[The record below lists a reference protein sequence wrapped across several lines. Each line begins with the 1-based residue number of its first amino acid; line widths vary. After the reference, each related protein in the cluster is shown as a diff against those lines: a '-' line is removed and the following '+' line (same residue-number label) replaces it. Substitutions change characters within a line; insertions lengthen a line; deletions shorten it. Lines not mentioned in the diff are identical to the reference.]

1 MLTLL
6 LLVGLGQGQ
15 IVGPVPVPP
24 VLSPAQLL
32 LAGLL
37 AAALLKTCLSV
48 ASKTFKK
55 RFVSSLKIPK

>member
-37 AAALLKTCLSV
+37 AAALLKKGLSV
-48 ASKTFKK
+48 PSKLSKNG
-55 RFVSSLKIPK
+55 

>member
-37 AAALLKTCLSV
+37 AAALLKKGLS
-48 ASKTFKK
+48 APSKLSKMVGK
-55 RFVSSLKIPK
+55 SPQDPQ